1 MRLIDADALR
11 ETLRKQSIE
20 SFTISDEYEFF
31 IKGLICADDAIVD
44 APTVEAVPV
53 VHGKWLPKHHYIAGY
68 EFVSGHICSE
78 CGNDALNAEGDDF
91 LTDFCPNCGARMDA
105 E

>member
-1 MRLIDADALR
+1 MTKYINADALKIDIACVYGSNPKY
-11 ETLRKQSIE
+11 LRW
-20 SFTISDEYEFF
+20 
-31 IKGLICADDAIVD
+31 LND
-44 APTVEAVPV
+44 APTADVEPV
-53 VHGKWLPKHHYIAGY
+53 RHGKWLPKHHYIAGY

-91 LTDFCPNCGARMDA
+91 LTDFCPWCGARMDL

>member
-1 MRLIDADALR
+1 MRLIDADALKAVFD
-11 ETLRKQSIE
+11 EKSSVAVCGVELCKAI
-20 SFTISDEYEFF
+20 ISRIDEAPA
-31 IKGLICADDAIVD
+31 IDA
-44 APTVEAVPV
+44 APVK
-53 VHGKWLPKHHYIAGY
+53 HGRWLPKHHYIAGY

-91 LTDFCPNCGARMDA
+91 LTEFCPSCGARMVED

>member
-1 MRLIDADALR
+1 MRPIDADALNIDR
-11 ETLRKQSIE
+11 EHFDT
-20 SFTISDEYEFF
+20 Y
-31 IKGLICADDAIVD
+31 ADYSHAFDMID
-44 APTVEAVPV
+44 NAPTIDAEPV
-53 VHGKWLPKHHYIAGY
+53 RHGRWLPKHHYIAGY

-105 E
+105 ERKEE